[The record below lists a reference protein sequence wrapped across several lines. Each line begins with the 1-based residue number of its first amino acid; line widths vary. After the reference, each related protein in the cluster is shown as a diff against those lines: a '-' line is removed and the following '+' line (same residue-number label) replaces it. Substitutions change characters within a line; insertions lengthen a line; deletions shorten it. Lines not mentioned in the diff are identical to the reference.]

1 MSVAANVLGFF
12 FNIFII
18 SILVYLYVNNYISGY
33 TILGI
38 LLFIFFIELIVAI
51 LLFSILTKNL
61 KTPKN
66 INGEKF
72 KDNDKKNKK

>member
-1 MSVAANVLGFF
+1 MYVAVNVLGFF

-18 SILVYLYVNNYISGY
+18 SIMVYLYVNNYISGY

-38 LLFIFFIELIVAI
+38 ILFEFFIGLIVVI
-51 LLFSILTKNL
+51 LVLSMFSKTL
-61 KTPKN
+61 KPK
-66 INGEKF
+66 IIIGEKF